1 MTDVEYAGNSITWS
15 DRSEYFTDVKID
27 LLIGGSPCQDLSAAK
42 SDGKGLAGEKSGLFF
57 EYVRILQDVKPKYF
71 LLENVA
77 SMKKADRDEITRI
90 MGVEPILINSALVSA
105 QNRKRLYW
113 TNIPGITQPEDKEI
127 LLKDILEDIQ
137 AEDQQWRKLDDK
149 YITDPVKLLLKEKA
163 YALTATYPGACPR
176 DYIEKAS
183 RQLII

>member
-1 MTDVEYAGNSITWS
+1 MRFLRTEL
-15 DRSEYFTDVKID
+15 D

-42 SDGKGLAGEKSGLFF
+42 ADGKGLAGEKSGLFF
-57 EYVRILQDVKPKYF
+57 EYVRILEEIKAENPDIQF

-127 LLKDILEDIQ
+127 FLRDIIDEIPIEDPSWKQ
-137 AEDQQWRKLDDK
+137 LDEK
-149 YITDPVKLLLKEKA
+149 YIQTLKENKNCL
-163 YALTATYPGACPR
+163 YETNSSGKMRQGYEMFKEDGKTYGITVGHAR
-176 DYIEKAS
+176 NTRI
-183 RQLII
+183 L